1 MEDWIRPHNQTG
13 DRTYMYLMVWYCVT
27 VLSYLQKWPVW
38 ELGTGVRIS
47 FHSLYKIHMSL
58 YPGVLTYIS
67 KSLKG
72 MLLPMHAFVF
82 LIMCFL

>member
-1 MEDWIRPHNQTG
+1 MKDWIQPHNQIG
-13 DRTYMYLMVWYCVT
+13 DRTYDGIYCST

-38 ELGTGVRIS
+38 EGSTGVRIS
-47 FHSLYKIHMSL
+47 FHILHKMRMYV
-58 YPGVLTYIS
+58 YPGILTYIN
-67 KSLKG
+67 KSRKG